1 MRDIKMKIEYKK
13 PLLIV
18 FCSMLAFI
26 VSVVVIHHYN
36 KDNFEWGNVSDWLS
50 SLSTFGTLL
59 VAYGAFIKAPD
70 WLLQK
75 RYEVSSHIINETVFT
90 NLPKLSKLCV
100 QYKIRHFIIC
110 KQLISCLN
118 GKLLNEQKLREN
130 RTKLDITFNELFT
143 LITSMKNELRTVKRN
158 QFDFSEYTHQ
168 IYNNLI
174 EVASNYNAVDS
185 EILYNIFDVMDFDLS
200 DETDPQKY
208 IDTIMSLKVRTT
220 DLSNSFNEF
229 ARKIDEDNKPIEE
242 FITPIKK

>member
-1 MRDIKMKIEYKK
+1 MKLEYKK

-18 FCSMLAFI
+18 FCLMLAFI
-26 VSVVVIHHYN
+26 VSVGVIYHYN

-75 RYEVSSHIINETVFT
+75 RYEVSSHIINETIF
-90 NLPKLSKLCV
+90 NDLPKLSKLCV

-110 KQLISCLN
+110 KQLISSLN
-118 GKLLNEQKLREN
+118 GKLLNEQELREN
-130 RTKLDITFNELFT
+130 RTKLDNTFNELFT

-200 DETDPQKY
+200 DETDPQKC
-208 IDTIMSLKVRTT
+208 IDTIMSLKARTT

-229 ARKIDEDNKPIEE
+229 ARRIDEDNKPIEE